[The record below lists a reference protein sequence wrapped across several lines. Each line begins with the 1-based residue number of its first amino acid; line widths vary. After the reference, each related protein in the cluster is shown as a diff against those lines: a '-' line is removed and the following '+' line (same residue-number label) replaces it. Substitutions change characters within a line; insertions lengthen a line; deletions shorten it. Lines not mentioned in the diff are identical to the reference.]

1 MDTNKTPSKSIQ
13 MNDLLKAWV
22 VLVALT
28 LLGYGLSLFSSEL
41 LVYVGPLIIAVL
53 ILFKA
58 RIILTRYLGLT
69 RCPAWLSMLTSMIFT
84 LTMVCAAL
92 LTYGSAAFTQ

>member
-1 MDTNKTPSKSIQ
+1 MNTNNPPPKSIQ

-41 LVYVGPLIIAVL
+41 LVYVGPLIIAAL

-69 RCPAWLSMLTSMIFT
+69 RCPAWLSMLSSMIFA
-84 LTMVCAAL
+84 LTMICAVL
-92 LTYGSAAFTQ
+92 LTFVSAGGTQ

>member
-1 MDTNKTPSKSIQ
+1 MNTNKTPPKSIQ

-41 LVYVGPLIIAVL
+41 LVYVGPLIIAAL

-69 RCPAWLSMLTSMIFT
+69 RCPAWLSMLSSMIFA
-84 LTMVCAAL
+84 LTMICAVL
-92 LTYGSAAFTQ
+92 LTFVSAGGTQ

>member
-1 MDTNKTPSKSIQ
+1 MDTNTTTSKSIQ

-41 LVYVGPLIIAVL
+41 LVYVGPLIIAAL

-84 LTMVCAAL
+84 LTMICAAL
-92 LTYGSAAFTQ
+92 LAYGSAGLTQ

>member
-1 MDTNKTPSKSIQ
+1 MDTNKTPPKSIQ

-41 LVYVGPLIIAVL
+41 LVYVGPLIIAAL

-69 RCPAWLSMLTSMIFT
+69 RCPAWLSMLSSMIFA
-84 LTMVCAAL
+84 LTMICAVL
-92 LTYGSAAFTQ
+92 LTFVSAGGTQ